1 MQRCRCAGLHHDIVP
16 CHVGSTLTEKG
27 HLGGNVGT
35 GHRRIQQLA
44 AAHADVVRNAY
55 QQRDHDS
62 GSCGGTGDGAQKR
75 TCHAGKKD
83 QHPHIVL
90 VADDQTL
97 GFVNQG
103 RFGQPCTDDEHGY
116 EHDHVRVDEAAKGL
130 GRGLDAGEDQRQ
142 NDAGRNDRERDF
154 TGYKGDDRYKQDDQC
169 DLQWAHLGCPPVDY
183 FHLADAKQWQRCV
196 EQKERSRSSL
206 STFFS
211 CTYLTAN
218 SNTQDAD
225 MADSIRGVL
234 RRSRINRV
242 MKIGV
247 NDKKSVGSVKANMVV
262 RINVIVSSF

>member
-1 MQRCRCAGLHHDIVP
+1 MQRCWCAGLHHDIVP

-62 GSCGGTGDGAQKR
+62 GSCGSTGDGAQKR
-75 TCHAGKKD
+75 TCHTGKKN
-83 QHPHIVL
+83 QHPHIIL

-183 FHLADAKQWQRCV
+183 FHLADAKQGFVILLSKNTIFQRN
-196 EQKERSRSSL
+196 
-206 STFFS
+206 F
-211 CTYLTAN
+211 
-218 SNTQDAD
+218 
-225 MADSIRGVL
+225 I
-234 RRSRINRV
+234 
-242 MKIGV
+242 
-247 NDKKSVGSVKANMVV
+247 
-262 RINVIVSSF
+262 

>member
-62 GSCGGTGDGAQKR
+62 CSCGGTGDGAQKR
-75 TCHAGKKD
+75 TCHTGKKN

-154 TGYKGDDRYKQDDQC
+154 TGYKGDDRHKQDEKC
-169 DLQWAHLGCPPVDY
+169 DFQWVH
-183 FHLADAKQWQRCV
+183 
-196 EQKERSRSSL
+196 
-206 STFFS
+206 
-211 CTYLTAN
+211 
-218 SNTQDAD
+218 
-225 MADSIRGVL
+225 
-234 RRSRINRV
+234 
-242 MKIGV
+242 
-247 NDKKSVGSVKANMVV
+247 GSFLLWM
-262 RINVIVSSF
+262 IPFG

>member
-75 TCHAGKKD
+75 TCHTGKKN

-90 VADDQTL
+90 VADDQAL

-183 FHLADAKQWQRCV
+183 FHLADAKQWH
-196 EQKERSRSSL
+196 L
-206 STFFS
+206 
-211 CTYLTAN
+211 
-218 SNTQDAD
+218 
-225 MADSIRGVL
+225 
-234 RRSRINRV
+234 
-242 MKIGV
+242 
-247 NDKKSVGSVKANMVV
+247 
-262 RINVIVSSF
+262 NVYI

>member
-1 MQRCRCAGLHHDIVP
+1 MLR
-16 CHVGSTLTEKG
+16 
-27 HLGGNVGT
+27 
-35 GHRRIQQLA
+35 
-44 AAHADVVRNAY
+44 RNAY

-75 TCHAGKKD
+75 TCHAGKKN

-130 GRGLDAGEDQRQ
+130 GRGFDAGEDQRQ

-183 FHLADAKQWQRCV
+183 FHLADAKQWH
-196 EQKERSRSSL
+196 L
-206 STFFS
+206 
-211 CTYLTAN
+211 
-218 SNTQDAD
+218 
-225 MADSIRGVL
+225 
-234 RRSRINRV
+234 
-242 MKIGV
+242 
-247 NDKKSVGSVKANMVV
+247 
-262 RINVIVSSF
+262 NVYI